1 VRLSPTRLKQR
12 LFAIPDRDTGE
23 FCRLPAEVRQD
34 IRRLLT
40 TFERIHVAENKIT
53 ACKVQA
59 ITFQG
64 RRGFSP
70 SSLYRKY
77 YAYLSGWNWREI
89 MDKAKAG
96 PDYWAL
102 AEAVGLSFE
111 FLEYWRQ
118 LCQENQRKCRPAWR
132 KLIRQW
138 QAWFAGDRKSAIAG
152 YDRCPGPDPAT
163 GRPRGWEY
171 SNLMRHKPTKF
182 ELKAARQGRSAAA
195 EHRPLVFT
203 TRAELRVGQYYV
215 FDDFWHDFK
224 VRVLGQHH
232 AQRLLQFHALDLFS
246 ACNFARGYK
255 PVLENEM
262 TGAQERLKEAE
273 MVFLVT
279 HVLETFGYRDSG
291 TVLVVEHGTAAI
303 RADLEAKIAD
313 LTGDKVKV
321 ERSGMEGA
329 SAFAGM
335 YAGRSKGNY
344 RFKAAL
350 ESLGNLIHNETADI
364 RQIPGQTGSNARL
377 NCPEELHGRE
387 REHDALV
394 RAMAALPPE
403 RAALLRLPFLEFGEA
418 VWISNA
424 IHDRIN
430 DRTEHELEGWL
441 EAGLTAKEWR
451 MAPDQ
456 LWLSAQQ
463 LLGLPVEQRQ
473 AIESYITS
481 QPALTNVRK
490 LSPAEVFA
498 QGRDRLTRLSAP
510 KAALLLY
517 ECGAGFGV
525 LDPHEATVADRL
537 IEFEDKAL
545 GPGPHRYLA
554 DVRLP
559 GRPVQ
564 PLPEGE
570 KFLAL
575 VNPLNVTEAHLFDG

>member
-1 VRLSPTRLKQR
+1 
-12 LFAIPDRDTGE
+12 
-23 FCRLPAEVRQD
+23 
-34 IRRLLT
+34 
-40 TFERIHVAENKIT
+40 
-53 ACKVQA
+53 
-59 ITFQG
+59 
-64 RRGFSP
+64 
-70 SSLYRKY
+70 
-77 YAYLSGWNWREI
+77 
-89 MDKAKAG
+89 
-96 PDYWAL
+96 
-102 AEAVGLSFE
+102 
-111 FLEYWRQ
+111 
-118 LCQENQRKCRPAWR
+118 
-132 KLIRQW
+132 
-138 QAWFAGDRKSAIAG
+138 
-152 YDRCPGPDPAT
+152 
-163 GRPRGWEY
+163 
-171 SNLMRHKPTKF
+171 
-182 ELKAARQGRSAAA
+182 
-195 EHRPLVFT
+195 
-203 TRAELRVGQYYV
+203 
-215 FDDFWHDFK
+215 
-224 VRVLGQHH
+224 
-232 AQRLLQFHALDLFS
+232 
-246 ACNFARGYK
+246 
-255 PVLENEM
+255 
-262 TGAQERLKEAE
+262 
-273 MVFLVT
+273 
-279 HVLETFGYRDSG
+279 
-291 TVLVVEHGTAAI
+291 
-303 RADLEAKIAD
+303 
-313 LTGDKVKV
+313 
-321 ERSGMEGA
+321 
-329 SAFAGM
+329 
-335 YAGRSKGNY
+335 
-344 RFKAAL
+344 
-350 ESLGNLIHNETADI
+350 
-364 RQIPGQTGSNARL
+364 
-377 NCPEELHGRE
+377 
-387 REHDALV
+387 
-394 RAMAALPPE
+394 MAALPPE

-575 VNPLNVTEAHLFDG
+575 VNPLNVTEAHLFDGKGGYIGACQRYGAVSRADTEALHRQMGRAAKIERELLEPVARRGADITRQRIADTRHNAAVLGGRPITPDEQARARALRKVDASAEDLLDQDSDAPTSGPEPTDAPDRFSAEALL